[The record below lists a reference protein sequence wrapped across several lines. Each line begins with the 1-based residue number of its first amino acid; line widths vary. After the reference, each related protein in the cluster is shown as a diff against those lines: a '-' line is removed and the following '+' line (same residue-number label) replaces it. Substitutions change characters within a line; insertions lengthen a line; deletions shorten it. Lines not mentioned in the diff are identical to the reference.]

1 MFATVIF
8 TTYNHPKWLEKTL
21 RGFAAQSY
29 REFGERLIN
38 MGIKPRQVRYRC
50 SCSCSCVHLDHGRGY
65 AHPESIAKN
74 RGIRQQTHGNK
85 ATRTDFGIETVA
97 NEAGGLS

>member
-29 REFGERLIN
+29 REFGERLMD
-38 MGIKPRQVRYRC
+38 MGIKPRQVRYR
-50 SCSCSCVHLDHGRGY
+50 CSCVHLDHGRGY

-85 ATRTDFGIETVA
+85 VTRTDFGIETVA
-97 NEAGGLS
+97 NETAGLS